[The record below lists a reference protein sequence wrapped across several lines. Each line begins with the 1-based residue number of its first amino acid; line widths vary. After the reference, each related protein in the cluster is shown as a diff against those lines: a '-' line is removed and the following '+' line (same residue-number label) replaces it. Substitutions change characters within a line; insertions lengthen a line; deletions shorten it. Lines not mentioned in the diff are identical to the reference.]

1 MKQNVGTAVFHNNSV
16 LLAKRIIYYKG
27 DLVNFPGYWS
37 IFCGAVED
45 GETPIKA
52 AYRELEE
59 ETGLPLKKG
68 INFFTS
74 FIFQDYEFLF
84 HTLEVDDF
92 FTPKLCFEHTESGWF
107 DINSLVNFPY
117 DIDDNIV
124 RCIFEYN
131 KIRDN

>member
-1 MKQNVGTAVFHNNSV
+1 MKQNVGTAVFYNNSV
-16 LLAKRIIYYKG
+16 LLAKRITHYKG

-92 FTPKLCFEHTESGWF
+92 FTPKLCVEHTESGWF
-107 DINSLVNFPY
+107 DINSLANFPY

-131 KIRDN
+131 KTRDN